1 MHWECEVLPI
11 VCDRTKRVAVMCERL
26 HMTPEG
32 PVAAY
37 RRNRCR
43 SKCLDARRRRFF
55 GPVGC
60 EGSYI
65 TATLAANRSADRG
78 GTAMFRIRAFNGY
91 GRPLRLS
98 KRAVGCELDE
108 RST

>member
-1 MHWECEVLPI
+1 MFGRQSAEVL
-11 VCDRTKRVAVMCERL
+11 
-26 HMTPEG
+26 
-32 PVAAY
+32 
-37 RRNRCR
+37 
-43 SKCLDARRRRFF
+43 

-78 GTAMFRIRAFNGY
+78 GTAMLGSARSTVY